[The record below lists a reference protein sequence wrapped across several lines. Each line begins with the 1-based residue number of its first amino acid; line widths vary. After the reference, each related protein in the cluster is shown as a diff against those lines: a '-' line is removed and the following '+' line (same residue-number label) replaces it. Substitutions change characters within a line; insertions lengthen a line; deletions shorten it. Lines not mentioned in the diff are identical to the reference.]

1 MRDPKRIDS
10 ILNQLRE
17 VWEKVP
23 DWRLGQ
29 LIVNA
34 VEPKEP
40 NPEIF
45 AVEDSRLQHL
55 LARLSEQLSKR
66 SAQDDTLS

>member
-17 VWEKVP
+17 VWEQVP

-40 NPEIF
+40 TEIF

-66 SAQDDTLS
+66 SSQDDTSS

>member
-10 ILNQLRE
+10 ILNQLRK
-17 VWEKVP
+17 VWEQVP

-40 NPEIF
+40 SPEIF

-66 SAQDDTLS
+66 SSQDDAIS